1 MRHLSASPNPP
12 RVFLDA
18 SVLIAGSASFTG
30 ASRAVLILGELRLL
44 KLVVCPHVLQ
54 EAERNLVK
62 KLPEALADYRTLL
75 AHLPL
80 ETISDPA
87 PEALLP
93 WLDIVAAKDA
103 PIVVAAKSAGVQ
115 RLVTL
120 DAQHLTGK
128 PDLARAAGL
137 LICRPG
143 ELIEEIRTAIAL
155 GLWVSPPAP
164 E

>member
-1 MRHLSASPNPP
+1 VSARLARS
-12 RVFLDA
+12 
-18 SVLIAGSASFTG
+18 G
-30 ASRAVLILGELRLL
+30 AQSG
-44 KLVVCPHVLQ
+44 Q
-54 EAERNLVK
+54 EV
-62 KLPEALADYRTLL
+62 
-75 AHLPL
+75 
-80 ETISDPA
+80 A
-87 PEALLP
+87 PETLLP